1 MSHRDP
7 APVRST
13 IKAAVTVT
21 IGAGSTS
28 LAVAVTVT
36 GKGLACVVV
45 ASAAA
50 VLVTLVQQLPACL
63 LTLRATRR
71 RHAVRPEVIRALVA
85 GPAATPEAGPVTVS
99 VRGTNRCYRGR
110 HRKG

>member
-28 LAVAVTVT
+28 LAVAVT

-50 VLVTLVQQLPACL
+50 VLVMLVQQLPACL

-71 RHAVRPEVIRALVA
+71 RHPVRPEVIRALAA